1 MNQKSQITEEAL
13 VAGMKHLI
21 TVMPFEKITVKEIA
35 DAANVKR
42 PTFYNHFKDK
52 YDVVEY
58 ILKQELVEPARTL
71 VACDML
77 EEAIRLMLMTMKKEK
92 AFYMRVARIGEDRI
106 FHQIVLQLL
115 KELLL
120 DVMRERMVDD
130 DDNKNPMLTM
140 DNIAEYYAYGLAFG
154 ISKWIQKGMKM
165 EVDEVLE
172 ALKVLLSESLT
183 DLVYRRDTEQSLT
196 NITKKRRF
204 GENVENRKQ
213 IQKIES

>member
-1 MNQKSQITEEAL
+1 MNQKSQTTEEAL

-35 DAANVKR
+35 DAAHVKR

-52 YDVVEY
+52 YDVIEY
-58 ILKQELVEPARTL
+58 IFKQELIEPARTL
-71 VACDML
+71 MACDML
-77 EEAIRLMLMTMKKEK
+77 EEAVRLMLVTMKRDKT
-92 AFYMRVARIGEDRI
+92 FYVRVARIEEDRI
-106 FHQIVLQLL
+106 FRQIVLQLF

-120 DVMRERMVDD
+120 DIMEARMVED
-130 DDNKNPMLTM
+130 DDNVNPMLTM
-140 DNIAEYYAYGLAFG
+140 DNIAEYYANGLTFG

-183 DLVYRRDTEQSLT
+183 DLVYHRGVKQNLT
-196 NITKKRRF
+196 NIAKK
-204 GENVENRKQ
+204 
-213 IQKIES
+213 

>member
-1 MNQKSQITEEAL
+1 MNQKSQTTEEAL

-52 YDVVEY
+52 YDIIEY
-58 ILKQELVEPARTL
+58 ILKQELIEPARTL
-71 VACDML
+71 VTCDML
-77 EEAIRLMLMTMKKEK
+77 EEAIRLILVTMKKDK
-92 AFYMRVARIGEDRI
+92 TFYMRIARIEDDYI
-106 FHQIVLQLL
+106 FHHIVLQLL

-120 DVMRERMVDD
+120 DVMRERMVDEE
-130 DDNKNPMLTM
+130 NGNPMLTM
-140 DNIAEYYAYGLAFG
+140 DNIAEYYAYGLTFG
-154 ISKWIQKGMKM
+154 ISKWVQKGMKM

-183 DLVYRRDTEQSLT
+183 DLIYHRSAEHNLA
-196 NITKKRRF
+196 NITKK
-204 GENVENRKQ
+204 
-213 IQKIES
+213 

>member
-1 MNQKSQITEEAL
+1 MNQKSQTTEEAL

-35 DAANVKR
+35 DAAHVKR

-58 ILKQELVEPARTL
+58 ILKQELIEPARTL
-71 VACDML
+71 MACDML
-77 EEAIRLMLMTMKKEK
+77 EEAIRLMLVTMKKEK
-92 AFYMRVARIGEDRI
+92 TFYMRVARIGEDRI

-120 DVMRERMVDD
+120 NVMQD
-130 DDNKNPMLTM
+130 DDNVNPMLTM
-140 DNIAEYYAYGLAFG
+140 DNIAEYYAYGLTFG
-154 ISKWIQKGMKM
+154 ISKWLQKGMKM

-183 DLVYRRDTEQSLT
+183 DLIYRRGVEQNLT
-196 NITKKRRF
+196 NITEK
-204 GENVENRKQ
+204 
-213 IQKIES
+213 

>member
-1 MNQKSQITEEAL
+1 MNQKSQTTEEAL

-52 YDVVEY
+52 YDIIEY
-58 ILKQELVEPARTL
+58 ILKQDLIEPARTL
-71 VACDML
+71 VTCDML
-77 EEAIRLMLMTMKKEK
+77 EEAIRLILVTMKMDKT
-92 AFYMRVARIGEDRI
+92 FYMRIARIGDDYI
-106 FHQIVLQLL
+106 FHHIALQLL

-120 DVMRERMVDD
+120 DVMRERMVDE
-130 DDNKNPMLTM
+130 DNGNPMLTM
-140 DNIAEYYAYGLAFG
+140 DNIAEYYAYGLTFG
-154 ISKWIQKGMKM
+154 ISKWVQKGMKM

-183 DLVYRRDTEQSLT
+183 DLIYHRSAEHNLA
-196 NITKKRRF
+196 NITKK
-204 GENVENRKQ
+204 
-213 IQKIES
+213 

>member
-1 MNQKSQITEEAL
+1 MNQKSQATEEAL
-13 VAGMKHLI
+13 AAGMKHLI

-58 ILKQELVEPARTL
+58 ILKQELIEPARTL
-71 VACDML
+71 VSCDML
-77 EEAIRLMLMTMKKEK
+77 EEATRLMLATMKKEK
-92 AFYMRVARIGEDRI
+92 EFYIRVSKIEEDRI
-106 FHQIVLQLL
+106 FQRIVRQLL

-130 DDNKNPMLTM
+130 DSGNPMLTM
-140 DNIAEYYAYGLAFG
+140 DNIAEYYAYSITFG
-154 ISKWIQKGMKM
+154 ISKWLQKGMRM

-172 ALKVLLSESLT
+172 ALKVLLSESLL
-183 DLVYRRDTEQSLT
+183 DLIYRRDGEQNLA
-196 NITKKRRF
+196 NISKK
-204 GENVENRKQ
+204 
-213 IQKIES
+213 

>member
-1 MNQKSQITEEAL
+1 MNQKSQTTEEAL
-13 VAGMKHLI
+13 AAGMKHLI

-77 EEAIRLMLMTMKKEK
+77 EEATRLILATMKKENE
-92 AFYMRVARIGEDRI
+92 FYIRVVKIGEDRI
-106 FHQIVLQLL
+106 FQRIVMRLL

-120 DVMRERMVDD
+120 DVMRERMTDD
-130 DDNKNPMLTM
+130 DSGNPMLTM
-140 DNIAEYYAYGLAFG
+140 DNIAEYYAYSITFG
-154 ISKWIQKGMKM
+154 INKWVQKGMQI
-165 EVDEVLE
+165 EVDAVLE
-172 ALKVLLSESLT
+172 ALKVLLSVSLL
-183 DLVYRRDTEQSLT
+183 DLIHRRGGKQNPS
-196 NITKKRRF
+196 NVSKK
-204 GENVENRKQ
+204 
-213 IQKIES
+213 

>member
-1 MNQKSQITEEAL
+1 MNQKSQTTEEAL

-21 TVMPFEKITVKEIA
+21 TVMSFEKITVKEIA

-58 ILKQELVEPARTL
+58 ILKRDLIEPARTL
-71 VACDML
+71 VFCDMF
-77 EEAIRLMLMTMKKEK
+77 EEAVRLILVTMKMDKT
-92 AFYMRVARIGEDRI
+92 FYMRIARIGDDYI
-106 FHQIVLQLL
+106 FHNIVLQLL

-120 DVMRERMVDD
+120 DVMRERMVDE
-130 DDNKNPMLTM
+130 DNGNPMLTM
-140 DNIAEYYAYGLAFG
+140 DNIAEYYAYGLTFG
-154 ISKWIQKGMKM
+154 ISKWVQKGMKM

-183 DLVYRRDTEQSLT
+183 DLVYHRSAEHNLA
-196 NITKKRRF
+196 NITKK
-204 GENVENRKQ
+204 
-213 IQKIES
+213 

>member
-42 PTFYNHFKDK
+42 PTFYNHCKDK

-92 AFYMRVARIGEDRI
+92 AFYMRVARIGED
-106 FHQIVLQLL
+106 
-115 KELLL
+115 
-120 DVMRERMVDD
+120 
-130 DDNKNPMLTM
+130 NKNPMLTM
-140 DNIAEYYAYGLAFG
+140 DNIAEYYAYGLTFG